1 MRLLGLGTLVGL
13 AASTAIAGPAIRPL
27 ITPDDYPARALEA
40 HPQGSVHY
48 AITVGNDGRVVSC
61 EITQTSGDPVI
72 DKRTC
77 DILRKR
83 ARFGAEAAGKTI
95 QDQVS
100 WTVYN

>member
-1 MRLLGLGTLVGL
+1 MRIVRVAFLMAAIATA
-13 AASTAIAGPAIRPL
+13 AASEPAIRPL
-27 ITPDDYPARALEA
+27 ITPDDYPERALEA

-48 AITVGNDGRVVSC
+48 AITVGEDGRVASC

-77 DILRKR
+77 DILKKR
-83 ARFGAEAAGKTI
+83 ARFGPEAAGKTI

-100 WTVYN
+100 WTVSN